1 MVGSDVALARSDDT
15 TVIAPTLVAAPH
27 MKSRLF
33 STVVSSFV
41 ASLADLP
48 SCACRS

>member
-1 MVGSDVALARSDDT
+1 M

-33 STVVSSFV
+33 SIV
-41 ASLADLP
+41 ALLSDEPAIP
-48 SCACRS
+48 SDTCRKVFGFTLYDPFER